1 MKEAKKAVVITWGD
15 LNDVIDGLELLT
27 NTLTGYINNIP
38 EQHKEAS
45 SNVINILEKNIEDNK
60 TIMDAAKKDMDNNK
74 LIGDIHKAINLN
86 NSSEYL
92 EHIFALEERALATSA
107 TIETILAK
115 IGKRIE
121 DGK

>member
-1 MKEAKKAVVITWGD
+1 MKKFLKYSNYLYFVVAMLSLIAYFT
-15 LNDVIDGLELLT
+15 
-27 NTLTGYINNIP
+27 
-38 EQHKEAS
+38 
-45 SNVINILEKNIEDNK
+45 
-60 TIMDAAKKDMDNNK
+60 KKDMDNNK

-92 EHIFALEERALATSA
+92 EHIFALEERTLATSA